1 MSKLITFLLTLL
13 LMSNSSIDTTHY
25 RDLVDS
31 STEKQLTITFVGDI
45 MVHDT
50 QYISARTTDGDY
62 DFKPWFQYVKE
73 QFQSADLMVGNLET
87 TLTDQTNYSGYP
99 VFRTP
104 AQLATALKDAGFDI
118 VGTANNHSLDNRL
131 YGVET
136 TLALLKSVG
145 IASTGTYRHDEPVQP
160 LVVEKDGFKLGFIAS
175 TYGTNGFTAPPE
187 YSHIINLND
196 VALYQQQI
204 EQLDAA
210 EVDAIIA
217 IVHWGS
223 EYQRQANEA
232 QIEFANQLTALG
244 VDIIIGS
251 HPHVIQP
258 DGWLEVNG
266 QRCYV
271 AYSLGNFVSAQYW
284 RYSDT
289 GLALS
294 LTLQKSANQPLRIT
308 EIEYDPF
315 WVDRHDENG
324 NSSFAVIPLRD
335 APQLARLSTKDQQK
349 MQEALADFKSLYQI
363 VDDTGFKQSIE

>member
-1 MSKLITFLLTLL
+1 MSKIFTFLLTLL
-13 LMSNSSIDTTHY
+13 LMSNSSIIAQY
-25 RDLVDS
+25 YNDLSDS
-31 STEKQLTITFVGDI
+31 LTERQLTITFVGDI

-50 QYISARTTDGDY
+50 QYLAARVADGSY
-62 DFKPWFQYVKE
+62 DFKPCFQYVKE
-73 QFQSADLMVGNLET
+73 NFQSADLMVGNLET
-87 TLTDQTNYSGYP
+87 TLTSENNYSGYP

-104 AQLATALKDAGFDI
+104 AELATALKDAGFDI

-136 TLALLKSVG
+136 TLSLLKSVG
-145 IASTGTYRHDEPVQP
+145 IASTGTYRHDEPAQP

-187 YSHIINLND
+187 YNHIVNLND
-196 VALYQQQI
+196 IALYQQQI

-210 EVDAIIA
+210 DVDAIIA

-232 QIEFANQLTALG
+232 QIEFAKQLTALG

-258 DGWLEVNG
+258 DDWLTVGDKN
-266 QRCYV
+266 CYV
-271 AYSLGNFVSAQYW
+271 VYSLGNFVSAQYW
-284 RYSDT
+284 RYTDT

-294 LTLQKSANQPLRIT
+294 LTLDKSANRPLTIS
-308 EIEYDPF
+308 EIEYSPF

-324 NSSFAVIPLRD
+324 NNSFAVIPLRN
-335 APQLARLSTKDQQK
+335 APQLTRLSAADQQK
-349 MQEALADFKSLYQI
+349 MQQALDDFMTLYQI
-363 VDDTGFKQSIE
+363 NDFKRIIEH